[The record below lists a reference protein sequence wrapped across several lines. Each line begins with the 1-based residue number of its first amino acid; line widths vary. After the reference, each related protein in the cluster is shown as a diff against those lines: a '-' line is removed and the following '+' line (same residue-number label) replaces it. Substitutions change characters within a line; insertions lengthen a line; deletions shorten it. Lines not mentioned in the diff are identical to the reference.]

1 MAQSE
6 AFWDKRSKAY
16 EDNVGK
22 PNPAREQRVAR
33 TKALLG
39 ESHVVLDFGCATG
52 EMSLAIAPDV
62 YQIQGIDL
70 SREMIMAARRK
81 TAERGIDNVR
91 FDQMAAF
98 DHRLDHNSFTA
109 VIAFNVFHLV
119 EDPKKVLAWLND
131 LLAARGLLIA
141 QVPCL
146 GDWGWVMRSMLGL
159 AQKIGWAPTIHN
171 FTVPEMEALVT
182 DANFAITES
191 KNYDARQVVQ
201 WIVAHKT

>member
-1 MAQSE
+1 M
-6 AFWDKRSKAY
+6 
-16 EDNVGK
+16 
-22 PNPAREQRVAR
+22 
-33 TKALLG
+33 
-39 ESHVVLDFGCATG
+39 
-52 EMSLAIAPDV
+52 
-62 YQIQGIDL
+62 
-70 SREMIMAARRK
+70 
-81 TAERGIDNVR
+81 ERGKLPEIPVPAWP
-91 FDQMAAF
+91 QTATA
-98 DHRLDHNSFTA
+98 RLTNHPLSNREFLE
-109 VIAFNVFHLV
+109 VPFNVFHLV
-119 EDPKKVLAWLND
+119 EDPQKVLAWLND

>member
-16 EDNVGK
+16 DDNVGK

-70 SREMIMAARRK
+70 SRENGAQTVEAPRNGGDEAPFALHVRGDRP
-81 TAERGIDNVR
+81 ERPW
-91 FDQMAAF
+91 
-98 DHRLDHNSFTA
+98 
-109 VIAFNVFHLV
+109 IA
-119 EDPKKVLAWLND
+119 W
-131 LLAARGLLIA
+131 
-141 QVPCL
+141 
-146 GDWGWVMRSMLGL
+146 S
-159 AQKIGWAPTIHN
+159 
-171 FTVPEMEALVT
+171 
-182 DANFAITES
+182 
-191 KNYDARQVVQ
+191 ARQPGSSR
-201 WIVAHKT
+201 

>member
-6 AFWDKRSKAY
+6 AFWDKRSKTY
-16 EDNVGK
+16 DDNVGK

-39 ESHVVLDFGCATG
+39 ESHVVPDFGCATG

-119 EDPKKVLAWLND
+119 EDPQKVKDTRHWMVF
-131 LLAARGLLIA
+131 LLSQRMSLLI
-141 QVPCL
+141 QSTRRP
-146 GDWGWVMRSMLGL
+146 G
-159 AQKIGWAPTIHN
+159 
-171 FTVPEMEALVT
+171 
-182 DANFAITES
+182 
-191 KNYDARQVVQ
+191 
-201 WIVAHKT
+201 